1 LGSSESELAL
11 ESVRGGGGATAEFL
25 TPSLPPAR
33 GKETPGRGRKRKEM
47 EDSQQQSAYAKK
59 QVIFYYY
66 FYKNQ

>member
-1 LGSSESELAL
+1 
-11 ESVRGGGGATAEFL
+11 VRGGGGGATAEFL

-59 QVIFYYY
+59 QVNFSLFIFT
-66 FYKNQ
+66 KPML